1 MENSNEN
8 KYDISKSN
16 FFANIPEKNDNKPKN
31 EIKDVSSQIIST
43 PLSNMNPQISPT
55 NFSNINNMNNI
66 NNNIN
71 NYNNLNNIN
80 NINNISN
87 PPYAN
92 TNFFSSQ
99 NFSSSNYYSPY
110 QLNNNQYQNQN
121 LNYQNNLN
129 YYTQGQNQ
137 TTPQSPSFFQKVS
150 ESAMNLIKKEDPL
163 NLISDISPKFYEEI
177 IEKSKKEIKCQTLE
191 KNEMNDKEIKSIISN
206 PRKINDSLL
215 KNSYLIYDITTPK
228 LNWFVNRRY
237 SDFIWLREILIS
249 LFPTVLIPQLPK
261 KKIGNRRFEED
272 FVEKRL
278 KGLQNFLDELLS
290 NEVLKTADPLKT
302 FLSLSERGFFE
313 QQMKVLT
320 PKNITVDTILGIKSF
335 EGKIQVADL
344 ENEQLNNSKT
354 YFASVE
360 NFFTV
365 QEEEIK
371 KIKFNLNE
379 YNVHMVEVCKHLE
392 EMENGFNRLSQ
403 FYNKANF
410 DKDICNVVEQ
420 YQIFFKNWK
429 RIQINQ
435 TSIIRN
441 KLLEYFK
448 YIKNKGLSLIELIKK
463 QNEVQNDYNKIKEEL
478 MNKKEGYWK
487 KMDITKWEMNP
498 MAQIDSALLFRD
510 KNYAFSKMCFQE
522 TMVLNNKGD
531 LLGYYY
537 RNNIININD
546 VIKNI
551 VKFSIDNLVKFSKEI
566 EPTVTDVVNVWSNLA
581 SNL

>member
-1 MENSNEN
+1 MENSNEK

-16 FFANIPEKNDNKPKN
+16 FFANLPEKEENEPKN
-31 EIKDVSSQIIST
+31 EIKDNSFQLIST
-43 PLSNMNPQISPT
+43 PISNMNPQIPQN
-55 NFSNINNMNNI
+55 NFSNLNII
-66 NNNIN
+66 NNN
-71 NYNNLNNIN
+71 NNIN
-80 NINNISN
+80 NINNINNNYNN
-87 PPYAN
+87 PSYA
-92 TNFFSSQ
+92 TSNFFSSQ
-99 NFSSSNYYSPY
+99 NFYPQY
-110 QLNNNQYQNQN
+110 QTGNQYPNQP
-121 LNYQNNLN
+121 LNYQNNMS
-129 YYTQGQNQ
+129 YYPPGQNQ
-137 TTPQSPSFFQKVS
+137 TNTQSPSFFQKVS

-163 NLISDISPKFYEEI
+163 NTITDINPKFYEELLEKNKKEI
-177 IEKSKKEIKCQTLE
+177 QCQILEKSKISDIEV
-191 KNEMNDKEIKSIISN
+191 KSIISN

-237 SDFIWLREILIS
+237 SDFVWLREILIS

-272 FVEKRL
+272 FVQKRL
-278 KGLQNFLDELLS
+278 KGLQSFLDEILK
-290 NEVLKTADPLKT
+290 NEILKTSDPLIT
-302 FLSLSERGFFE
+302 FLSFSERGFFE

-320 PKNITVDTILGIKSF
+320 PKNINVDSILGIKSF
-335 EGKIQVADL
+335 TGKIEVADL
-344 ENEQLNNSKT
+344 ENDQFNNSKT
-354 YFASVE
+354 YFTSVE
-360 NFFTV
+360 NFFTA
-365 QEEEIK
+365 QEDELRNIK
-371 KIKFNLNE
+371 NNLNE
-379 YNVHMVEVCKHLE
+379 YNIHMVEVCKHLE
-392 EMENGFNRLSQ
+392 QMENGFSRLSQ
-403 FYNKANF
+403 FYSKANLA
-410 DKDICNVVEQ
+410 KDICNVFEQ

-441 KLLEYFK
+441 KLIEYFK

-510 KNYAFSKMCFQE
+510 KNYAFSKMCYQE
-522 TMVLNNKGD
+522 TLIVNNKGD
-531 LLGYYY
+531 LLGYFY
-537 RNNIININD
+537 RNNIINI
-546 VIKNI
+546 KNVMDSI
-551 VKFSIDNLVKFSKEI
+551 EKFSVDNLVSFSKEI